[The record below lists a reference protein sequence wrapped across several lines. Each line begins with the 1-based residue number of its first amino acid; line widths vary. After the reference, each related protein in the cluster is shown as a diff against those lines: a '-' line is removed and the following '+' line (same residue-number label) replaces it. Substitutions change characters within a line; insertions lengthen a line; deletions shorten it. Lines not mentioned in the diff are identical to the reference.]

1 MYMLSPQVQRLAVRW
16 LKPLLVLVLAATA
29 ATAAVAAPSDAE
41 SQAVG
46 TWYGE
51 FAETGA
57 PAQRFLTTRLPDGTY
72 ILRARLYD
80 KSPPTELVN
89 RGLWGISNG
98 LYFTITTEI
107 NGQAVDA
114 RNAQAANHYLV
125 QSQSATE
132 LVYRHLPSNRS
143 FRVVRVDPATA
154 RLPD

>member
-1 MYMLSPQVQRLAVRW
+1 MRSFRS
-16 LKPLLVLVLAATA
+16 LLVLILAATA
-29 ATAAVAAPSDAE
+29 ACATVAAPSDAE

-51 FAETGA
+51 FTEAGA
-57 PAQRFLTTRLPDGTY
+57 PTQRFLTTRFPDGTY
-72 ILRARLYD
+72 TLRARLYD
-80 KSPPTELVN
+80 KNPPTELVN

-107 NGQAVDA
+107 NGQPVDA

-125 QSQSATE
+125 QSQSPTE
-132 LVYRHLPSNRS
+132 FVYRHLASNRS
-143 FRVVRVDPATA
+143 FRVVRVDPAAA